1 MKYGI
6 TGAGRSLEE
15 YFKSTPRNVTYKS
28 KTTQNEI
35 IDICGELIT
44 NKLTDEIREAKFFCV
59 LADEA
64 ADCANVEHLSVV
76 VRFVDREHQIR
87 EEFLS
92 FAPYKN
98 GLSGEAIANTIQG
111 FLRDRGLPID
121 DCRGQGYDG
130 AGNMAGRLSRAAAR
144 IQAVQNKAIHV
155 HCISHILNPRVSCC
169 KKLLVNMIERVRV
182 VSKFFNFSPKR
193 FELLV
198 NIVKELLPN
207 ANHKRQDG

>member
-1 MKYGI
+1 MSDDVKPGNFVEVLKHGI

-15 YFKSTPRNVTYKS
+15 YFKSNPRNVTYKS

-44 NKLTDEIREAKFFCV
+44 NKLTDEIREAKFFSV
-59 LADEA
+59 LADED
-64 ADCANVEHLSVV
+64 ADCANVERLSLV

-98 GLSGEAIANTIQG
+98 GLSGEAIANTIQD
-111 FLRDRGLPID
+111 FLRALPID

-130 AGNMAGRLSRAAAR
+130 WLMGGG
-144 IQAVQNKAIHV
+144 I
-155 HCISHILNPRVSCC
+155 
-169 KKLLVNMIERVRV
+169 KLY
-182 VSKFFNFSPKR
+182 KFTDTFGLFKFTVALYSLR
-193 FELLV
+193 SLC
-198 NIVKELLPN
+198 
-207 ANHKRQDG
+207 